1 MKKFV
6 FAAVLALIAAPA
18 MAQDTSAA
26 RALILPMLQE
36 ISPGAAGEILADCV
50 LQAATADELATLS
63 AATGPSR
70 EVGTLITSI
79 VSRPAALNC
88 VNAAG

>member
-1 MKKFV
+1 MKKIV
-6 FAAVLALIAAPA
+6 FSVMLAAFALPA
-18 MAQDTSAA
+18 FAQDTTRA

-36 ISPGAAGEILADCV
+36 ISPGPAGEVLADCV
-50 LQAATADELATLS
+50 LAAATADELATLS

-70 EVGTLITSI
+70 EVGALITTI

-88 VNAAG
+88 VNAAS